1 MKLSP
6 DLAAIPPILLSCA
19 MGLSPCTKKSQDGR
33 GVEIV
38 RVPDW
43 GAIGYD
49 DDRILQHPQ
58 HQKAVAWMADIG
70 PTKNTEA
77 VKVLEGGVDWQ
88 AILRDRR
95 ESLGQHQ
102 HAAGAST
109 SHQLS
114 KEVTVEPVA
123 ATHVRKPRSFGPAT
137 KHTAN
142 GKGQG
147 IEQEKEGAELRKDN
161 DEEVVTTNIPQPRSN
176 ERGRKRRRASYAG
189 AEYVETSDDDFQMEG
204 VAGSSNKPS
213 GTIYVSRTPAASPPS
228 QPTLEH
234 AEWKHRSLRLF
245 AMISVPHVN
254 SAG

>member
-6 DLAAIPPILLSCA
+6 DFAAIPPILLSCA
-19 MGLSPCTKKSQDGR
+19 MALSACANKVQDGR

-70 PTKNTEA
+70 PGKNTEA
-77 VKVLEGGVDWQ
+77 MKVLEGGVDWQ
-88 AILRDRR
+88 AILRDRQAL
-95 ESLGQHQ
+95 LGQHQ
-102 HAAGAST
+102 DAAGASM
-109 SHQLS
+109 SHQSS
-114 KEVTVEPVA
+114 KEVAVEPVA
-123 ATHVRKPRSFGPAT
+123 TIHVRKPRSFGPAT

-142 GKGQG
+142 GKGRG
-147 IEQEKEGAELRKDN
+147 MEQEKGDAELPKDN
-161 DEEVVTTNIPQPRSN
+161 DEEVVTTKISQRRSN

-189 AEYVETSDDDFQMEG
+189 AEYVETSDDDFQISEG

-213 GTIYVSRTPAASPPS
+213 GTIYVSRTPAASSPS

-234 AEWKHRSLRLF
+234 AE
-245 AMISVPHVN
+245 
-254 SAG
+254 

>member
-19 MGLSPCTKKSQDGR
+19 MGLSPCTKKGQDGR

-102 HAAGAST
+102 HAAGART

-147 IEQEKEGAELRKDN
+147 IEQEEEGAELRKDN

-176 ERGRKRRRASYAG
+176 KRGRKRRRASYAG
-189 AEYVETSDDDFQMEG
+189 AEYVETSDDDLQMEG

-234 AEWKHRSLRLF
+234 AE
-245 AMISVPHVN
+245 
-254 SAG
+254 